1 LKKTETVHISNDSH
15 TLNMSI
21 QGAHVPRGFFIKTMG
36 CQMNAYD
43 SDFLAQSLINAGFV
57 PVDAP
62 EVADVILVNTCVVRA
77 KPEQKAYSFLGRV
90 SAITAVNPK
99 RFLGIV
105 GCLAQMKGAE
115 LLKRFPQLD
124 MIMGPRE
131 LYQFPEVLKRID
143 HLPGKIVATG
153 LDSGPPGH
161 SPCQGYFQGKISGYI
176 SIMEG
181 CNNFCSY
188 CIVPYVRGR
197 EISRSPEE
205 IVAEAKHL
213 LTEGVKEITLL
224 GQNVNSYSWRGVDNH
239 EWCLPDLLHKLSG
252 LEGLLR
258 LRFVTSHPK
267 DLSDDLI
274 SCFSDIPN
282 LCPHIH
288 LPFQAGA
295 NRILK
300 TMRRGYTR
308 EAYLMLIQKLRAVK
322 SDIAITSDVM
332 VGFPG
337 ETDEDF
343 EMTID
348 LIRRV
353 RFDSLFS
360 FNYSDRKGTSADK
373 MGGKIDDA
381 TKSSR
386 LTILQA
392 IQQGITTE
400 KNRELEGKDV
410 DILVEGGSK
419 RGQQL
424 FGRTGSHKIVNFT
437 GNNSLIGTLV
447 NVKIEVSFFNCL
459 RGELSPSSLQ
469 DNPDDRHAL
478 GMI

>member
-1 LKKTETVHISNDSH
+1 
-15 TLNMSI
+15 
-21 QGAHVPRGFFIKTMG
+21 MG

-43 SDFLAQSLINAGFV
+43 SDFLAQSLIYAGFV
-57 PVDAP
+57 PVNSP
-62 EVADVILVNTCVVRA
+62 EVADVILINTCVVRA

-90 SAITAVNPK
+90 SAIKAGNPK

-131 LYQFPEVLKRID
+131 LYRFPEILKRID
-143 HLPGKIVATG
+143 RLSEKIVATG
-153 LDSGPPGH
+153 LNSGPPGH

-205 IVAEAKHL
+205 IVVEAKHL

-224 GQNVNSYSWRGVDNH
+224 GQNVNSYSWRGVGNH
-239 EWCLPDLLHKLSG
+239 EWRLPDLLHKLSS

-274 SCFSDIPN
+274 SCFGDIPN

-300 TMRRGYTR
+300 SMRRGYTR

-322 SDIAITSDVM
+322 SNIAITSDVM

-343 EMTID
+343 EQTLD
-348 LIRRV
+348 LIKRI

-373 MGGKIDDA
+373 MGGKIDKG

-386 LTILQA
+386 LSILQT
-392 IQQGITTE
+392 IQQEITTE
-400 KNRELEGKDV
+400 KNRELEGKNV

-419 RGQQL
+419 RGNQL
-424 FGRTGSHKIVNFT
+424 FGRTGSHKIVNFI
-437 GNNSLIGTLV
+437 GNDNLIGTLV
-447 NVKIEVSFFNCL
+447 KVKIEVSFFNSL
-459 RGELSPSSLQ
+459 WGELNPSSLR
-469 DNPDDRHAL
+469 DNQDRHVL